1 MNLSENLK
9 KIRKENNLSQE
20 QLAEKLG
27 VSRQSVSKW
36 ESGQAYPEMDKML
49 QLCEMFNLNID
60 DLLNQ
65 DIKDINSKKKS
76 KININKYIDSFLD
89 FITKTTKMFG
99 AMSFKEKVKCV
110 FEQIFLATILV
121 ILAVI
126 VGTIL
131 HSIIGSLISFLP
143 EKIYYYIVRI
153 LDAILKLGLIVIG
166 SVVILHIFKIR
177 YLNYYEVVHEDDEEI
192 KNDDVETKENIEETK
207 ENYKIIEPKEK
218 IIIRDPKHSEYG
230 FIKGLLRI
238 FILIIKIFALF
249 AGIMF
254 ICSLVGFAA
263 ALVLSFIIVKTG
275 TLFIGLLIAIIAA
288 IAINIVFLVVIYKFI
303 TGRENDGKVG
313 AIIFLISLL
322 LVGVGIGLMV
332 HGASN
337 IEYKDVKTDEA
348 QEYFIED
355 TYEYNFEDDLAICC
369 SRNIEYH
376 EEDIDNIVIKLTHY
390 KNYDYDFVLTHYKD
404 YDYDFVKERT
414 LLELRN
420 NYNGTEFNDIK
431 TLLKD
436 LNKRKVVNYSSTKID
451 IHASK
456 ENIEKLRINYN
467 NIW

>member
-9 KIRKENNLSQE
+9 RIRKENNLSQE

-49 QLCEMFNLNID
+49 QLCEMFHLNID

-65 DIKDINSKKKS
+65 DIKDVNSKKKS
-76 KININKYIDSFLD
+76 KINVNKYIDSFLD

-110 FEQIFLATILV
+110 FEQIFIIAILV
-121 ILAVI
+121 ILGAIIGLV
-126 VGTIL
+126 L
-131 HSIIGSLISFLP
+131 HSIIDSLLSFLP
-143 EKIYYYIVRI
+143 GKIYYYVDRI
-153 LDAILKLGLIVIG
+153 WDAIIKLGLIVIG
-166 SVVILHIFKIR
+166 VVVILHIFKIR
-177 YLNYYEVVHEDDEEI
+177 YLNYYEIVHEDEEV
-192 KNDDVETKENIEETK
+192 KNDDVEAKENIEEKK
-207 ENYKIIEPKEK
+207 ENSEEKKDNVKIIEPKEK

-230 FIKGLLRI
+230 FIKGLVRV
-238 FILIIKIFALF
+238 FILILKVFALF
-249 AGIMF
+249 AGFMF
-254 ICSLVGFAA
+254 IGSLIGFSA
-263 ALVLSFIIVKTG
+263 ALVLSFTIAKTG
-275 TLFIGLLIAIIAA
+275 SLFIGILIALIAA
-288 IAINIVFLVVIYKFI
+288 IAINIVFLVAIYKFI
-303 TGRENDGKVG
+303 TGREHNGKVG

-337 IEYKDVKTDEA
+337 IEYKDVQTDET
-348 QEYFIED
+348 QEYFIEE
-355 TYEYNFEDDLAICC
+355 TYEYDFEDDLAICC

-390 KNYDYDFVLTHYKD
+390 KD
-404 YDYDFVKERT
+404 YDYEFVKEGT

-436 LNKRKVVNYSSTKID
+436 INKRKAVNYSSTKID

-456 ENIEKLRINYN
+456 ENIEKLKINYH

>member
-49 QLCEMFNLNID
+49 QLCEMFNLNMD

-65 DIKDINSKKKS
+65 DIKDVNSKKKS

-99 AMSFKEKVKCV
+99 AMSFKEKLKCI
-110 FEQIFLATILV
+110 FEQILIVSILIV
-121 ILAVI
+121 LGAI
-126 VGTIL
+126 VGLIL
-131 HSIIGSLISFLP
+131 HSIIDGLISFLP
-143 EKIYYYIVRI
+143 SNIYYYIDRI
-153 LDAILKLGLIVIG
+153 WEAILKLGLIVIG
-166 SVVILHIFKIR
+166 AVVILHIFKIR
-177 YLNYYEVVHEDDEEI
+177 YLNYYEIVHEDEEV
-192 KNDDVETKENIEETK
+192 KNDDVETKENIEEKK
-207 ENYKIIEPKEK
+207 ENLKIIEPKEK

-263 ALVLSFIIVKTG
+263 ALVLSFMIVKTG
-275 TLFIGLLIAIIAA
+275 TLFIGLLIALIAA
-288 IAINIVFLVVIYKFI
+288 IAINMVFLVVIYKFI

-322 LVGVGIGLMV
+322 LAGIGIGLMV

-337 IEYKDVKTDEA
+337 IEYKDVKTDETK
-348 QEYFIED
+348 EYFIEK
-355 TYEYNFEDDLAICC
+355 TYEYEFENGLAICC
-369 SRNIEYH
+369 SNNTEYH

-390 KNYDYDFVLTHYKD
+390 KD
-404 YDYDFVKERT
+404 YDYEFVKEGT
-414 LLELRN
+414 ILALRN
-420 NYNGTEFNDIK
+420 NYNGTELNDIRRV
-431 TLLKD
+431 LKD
-436 LNKRKVVNYSSTKID
+436 LNKRNVVNYTSKKFD
-451 IHASK
+451 IYASK
-456 ENIEKLRINYN
+456 ENIEKLKTNYRTIFDN
-467 NIW
+467 Y